1 MGAKEY
7 MTMMSDYT
15 KCTYGSMKNQI
26 NMRDDHGVLSRK
38 TGKAVLNANDHK
50 WQENILGYGMCS
62 AFCDD
67 NNEYA
72 QLINSAQQNG
82 NRFVRPRVKCVC
94 HARTEEAWR
103 DGDKHFVIEGAPV
116 LTKESTLEC
125 RWGGVISFCD
135 PPKPVD
141 DDVPQTMGE
150 KAAGAI
156 AGAVSPLMK
165 NKDEI
170 EKSLTKEN
178 IRKMIAEGKL
188 PNPENM
194 DHDYY
199 YLSWGRSRGNGIS
212 LGVNEGVILDK
223 MGNVYSYTEVD
234 GSMGVS
240 TKNQVSGGFGDYNG
254 PKQDK
259 KAYKSAMEGMSV
271 GISGAMIVQGGIAKG
286 YDSPVSAEIGLTS
299 GAGVSLNGRETK
311 YLFNV
316 LRDD

>member
-1 MGAKEY
+1 
-7 MTMMSDYT
+7 MMSDYT

-26 NMRDDHGVLSRK
+26 NMRDDHGILSRK

-135 PPKPVD
+135 PPKPGD

-156 AGAVSPLMK
+156 AGVASSLK
-165 NKDEI
+165 KETEAI
-170 EKSLTKEN
+170 KKSLTKDN
-178 IRKMIAEGKL
+178 
-188 PNPENM
+188 
-194 DHDYY
+194 
-199 YLSWGRSRGNGIS
+199 
-212 LGVNEGVILDK
+212 
-223 MGNVYSYTEVD
+223 
-234 GSMGVS
+234 
-240 TKNQVSGGFGDYNG
+240 TK
-254 PKQDK
+254 
-259 KAYKSAMEGMSV
+259 
-271 GISGAMIVQGGIAKG
+271 
-286 YDSPVSAEIGLTS
+286 
-299 GAGVSLNGRETK
+299 
-311 YLFNV
+311 
-316 LRDD
+316 

>member
-1 MGAKEY
+1 MKTMGAKEY

-26 NMRDDHGVLSRK
+26 NMHEDHGVLSRK

-135 PPKPVD
+135 PPKTGD

-156 AGAVSPLMK
+156 AGVASSLK
-165 NKDEI
+165 KETEAI
-170 EKSLTKEN
+170 KKSLTKDN
-178 IRKMIAEGKL
+178 
-188 PNPENM
+188 
-194 DHDYY
+194 
-199 YLSWGRSRGNGIS
+199 
-212 LGVNEGVILDK
+212 
-223 MGNVYSYTEVD
+223 
-234 GSMGVS
+234 
-240 TKNQVSGGFGDYNG
+240 TK
-254 PKQDK
+254 
-259 KAYKSAMEGMSV
+259 
-271 GISGAMIVQGGIAKG
+271 
-286 YDSPVSAEIGLTS
+286 
-299 GAGVSLNGRETK
+299 
-311 YLFNV
+311 
-316 LRDD
+316 